1 MAGRLKSEP
10 VQLHLERGRH
20 WFDLTLVTTDRP
32 MLFARMTGVLEAWGM
47 SIVKANAFSN
57 ASGVVVD
64 TFHFTDRFRTLELN
78 LPEWDRFK
86 KSVADVLSG
95 TADLEKLLQ
104 QRLRSSKD
112 VARKIKVQTL
122 VDWHDVASS
131 KSSVM
136 QVITQ
141 DRPGLLYRISSLLS
155 QQSCNIE
162 IALIDTEGE
171 MAIDVFY
178 LTSKGSKLMPE
189 QQAKVRSALIEA
201 LKAE

>member
-1 MAGRLKSEP
+1 
-10 VQLHLERGRH
+10 
-20 WFDLTLVTTDRP
+20 
-32 MLFARMTGVLEAWGM
+32 
-47 SIVKANAFSN
+47 
-57 ASGVVVD
+57 VD

-86 KSVADVLSG
+86 KSVSDVLTG
-95 TADLEKLLQ
+95 QADLEKLLQ
-104 QRLRSSKD
+104 PRLRSTKD
-112 VARKIKVQTL
+112 VSRKVKVQTL
-122 VDWHDVASS
+122 IDWHDVASS
-131 KSSVM
+131 SSSSRSSVI

-178 LTSKGSKLMPE
+178 LTSRGQKLTPD
-189 QQAKVRSALIEA
+189 QQVKVRSALMEA
-201 LKAE
+201 LKVE